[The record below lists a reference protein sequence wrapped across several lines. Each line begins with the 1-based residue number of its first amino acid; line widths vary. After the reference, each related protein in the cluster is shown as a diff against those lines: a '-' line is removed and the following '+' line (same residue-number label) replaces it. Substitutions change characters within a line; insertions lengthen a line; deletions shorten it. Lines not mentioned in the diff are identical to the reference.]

1 MSYNSLTGLVND
13 KIIPMNEQALIQDAQ
28 GGSLDAFN
36 ALILHYQDSVFNTA
50 LRILGDE
57 DLASDATQEA
67 FLSAFRSISS
77 FRGGSFKAWLMR
89 TVTNACYDELRRQK
103 RRPTIPLEPET
114 DDGEEMDSPRWLADP
129 NMSPEQEAEAD
140 EVEHA
145 IQHCLNNLPVEFKTV
160 VVMADIQGMDYS
172 EVAIAIHVPLGTIKS
187 RLARARLRLRECL
200 QGFRE
205 LLPASFRLEEGSNA

>member
-1 MSYNSLTGLVND
+1 MNYNSLTGLVND

-28 GGSLDAFN
+28 DGSLDAFN
-36 ALILHYQDSVFNTA
+36 ALIVHYQDSVFNTA

-67 FLSAFRSISS
+67 FLSAFRSITS

-103 RRPTIPLEPET
+103 RRPTTPLEPDT

-129 NMSPEQEAEAD
+129 SMTPAQKSEAD
-140 EVEHA
+140 ELEHA
-145 IQHCLNNLPVEFKTV
+145 IQHCLR
-160 VVMADIQGMDYS
+160 S
-172 EVAIAIHVPLGTIKS
+172 EEHTS
-187 RLARARLRLRECL
+187 EL
-200 QGFRE
+200 Q
-205 LLPASFRLEEGSNA
+205 S